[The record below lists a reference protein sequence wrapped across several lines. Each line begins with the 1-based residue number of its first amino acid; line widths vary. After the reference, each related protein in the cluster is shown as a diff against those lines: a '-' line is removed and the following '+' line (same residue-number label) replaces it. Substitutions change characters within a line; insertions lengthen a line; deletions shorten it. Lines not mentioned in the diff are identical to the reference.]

1 MSRLPH
7 LLDSQFLGLKFVA
20 FTVFLRVAVL
30 SQGLKFGLLL
40 CEVASDGLGNKRLSF
55 NLLPQRID
63 LGLHLGLLFLVLA
76 V

>member
-1 MSRLPH
+1 MPH

-30 SQGLKFGLLL
+30 CQGLKFGLLL
-40 CEVASDGLGNKRLSF
+40 GEVASDGLGNERLGV
-55 NLLPQRID
+55 NLLPQRVD